1 MDRHVGYGASTL
13 PPSTCSHCLDLD
25 LGAFG
30 VFGLGDF
37 LSADWSGAGWEAM
50 AVVVV
55 MVVATA
61 VTPTSAVG
69 ARASIQESSW

>member
-1 MDRHVGYGASTL
+1 M
-13 PPSTCSHCLDLD
+13 
-25 LGAFG
+25 GAFG

-61 VTPTSAVG
+61 VTPTPAVG